1 MPVDWRSINTQWP
14 RLAVVGPLPPP
25 SGGMANQCEQLVR
38 LLKQEGASVELVR
51 TNAPYWPSWVGKWP
65 VIRAGFRLL
74 PYLCALWRVLGRVD
88 VVHVFANSGWAW
100 HLLAMPALILARW
113 RGVAA
118 IVNYRGGNADQFF
131 ATAPAHVLRT
141 LRRASLRV
149 VPSAFLVRVFRR
161 VGLDAE
167 VIPNIIDLS
176 RFGAA
181 PARAPGNDPHLIVTR
196 NLEPIYDIATAIRAF
211 AVIRHRHAGAR
222 LTVAGIGPDL
232 RPLQDLAHQLGVA
245 EAVSF
250 PGRIENVDI
259 AALYASADCMLNS
272 STVDNMPISILESM
286 ASGVPVV
293 STMAGGIPD
302 MVEDGV
308 SALLV
313 PIGDSAAMAAAAML
327 VIGTPAKA
335 AALRHAGIEVA
346 RRYAWNQVKPLWQ
359 LAYRQAARSRS
370 TS

>member
-1 MPVDWRSINTQWP
+1 MVLNERSTNTPWP

-38 LLKQEGASVELVR
+38 LLTQEGAAVELIR
-51 TNAPYWPSWVGKWP
+51 TNAPYRPSWVGQFP
-65 VIRAGFRLL
+65 VIRALFRLL
-74 PYLCALWRVLGRVD
+74 PYLYRLWQVLGRVD

-100 HLLAMPALILARW
+100 HLLAMPALVIARW
-113 RGVAA
+113 RGVGT

-131 ATAPAHVLRT
+131 TGAPAHVLRT
-141 LRRASLRV
+141 LEQASLRV
-149 VPSAFLVRVFRR
+149 APSAFLVRVFRKF
-161 VGLDAE
+161 GLDAQ

-176 RFGAA
+176 RFRPASVKAA
-181 PARAPGNDPHLIVTR
+181 GTDPHLIVTR
-196 NLEPIYDIATAIRAF
+196 NLEPVYDIATAIRAF
-211 AVIRHRHAGAR
+211 AAIRETHAGAR
-222 LTVAGIGPDL
+222 LTVAGTGPDL
-232 RPLQDLAHQLGVA
+232 RELHDLARRLGVA
-245 EAVSF
+245 EAVNF
-250 PGRIENVDI
+250 PGRIANADI

-302 MVEDGV
+302 MVEHGV

-313 PIGDSAAMAAAAML
+313 PIGDSSAMATAATVVL
-327 VIGTPAKA
+327 DNPATA
-335 AALRHAGIEVA
+335 AALRSAGIEVA
-346 RRYAWNQVKPLWQ
+346 RRYGWSQIKPMWQ
-359 LAYRQAARSRS
+359 EAYWQAARSGS